1 MYHSECNNSC
11 EIRRVRLYMIYGVLL
26 CSLVILAGSHFVLF
40 FVTRRRYKRELHDY
54 VTRKQEFVASLKQ
67 QGQEEEEIALADK
80 EMEEDERYTNS
91 GVEDDNLDHIR
102 PQEELYDTPPR
113 QPSASSMMHSR
124 EIGGILPGSKRIE
137 EERQS
142 ELSRC
147 STSSTTSRNLVRDE
161 LQEPVILTV
170 ATVSSLFIQ
179 EEKTI
184 HEEEQSREK
193 NRRSSDGYSVT
204 DISDIIHSPERYVS
218 QVQQESSREMKLPG
232 LYVRREI
239 NPNNMN
245 RPTHH
250 KDQLEQAS
258 DESE

>member
-1 MYHSECNNSC
+1 MYHTECNNSC
-11 EIRRVRLYMIYGVLL
+11 ELRRVHLYMFYGVLL
-26 CSLVILAGSHFVLF
+26 CTLVILAASHFILF

-54 VTRKQEFVASLKQ
+54 VTRKQEFVASLQ
-67 QGQEEEEIALADK
+67 QQEKEAKESAQAEK
-80 EMEEDERYTNS
+80 EMEEEERNTNS
-91 GVEDDNLDHIR
+91 DVEDANLDHIQ
-102 PQEELYDTPPR
+102 PQEELHDTPPR

-124 EIGGILPGSKRIE
+124 EIGGILPGLKRIE

-147 STSSTTSRNLVRDE
+147 STSSTTSRKLVRDA

-170 ATVSSLFIQ
+170 ATVSSLFVQ

-184 HEEEQSREK
+184 QEEEQSRAENK
-193 NRRSSDGYSVT
+193 RSSDGYSVT

-218 QVQQESSREMKLPG
+218 QVQQESSRDMKLPG

-239 NPNNMN
+239 NQNNMN
-245 RPTHH
+245 RGTHH
-250 KDQLEQAS
+250 KVQLEQAS